1 MTTPKAQTAADRE
14 RNSESSWDIKAANK
28 AWSRATQRHNVSGS
42 ITARRRKH
50 MAAALA
56 EMQKQE
62 GEEEKGEE
70 KEKEQGEEEAANFRG
85 RLW

>member
-1 MTTPKAQTAADRE
+1 MSQ
-14 RNSESSWDIKAANK
+14 
-28 AWSRATQRHNVSGS
+28 GG

-50 MAAALA
+50 MAATLA
-56 EMQKQE
+56 EVQKQE
-62 GEEEKGEE
+62 EGEEE